1 MLSEFIDEPQ
11 STIKN
16 YKSLNNLQLP
26 NYEMKAHEMNARFL
40 YQNAQMQTA
49 LLTVIH
55 ILILINQPWIDKS
68 SLKMTFMYLIIVSIN
83 NAVR

>member
-26 NYEMKAHEMNARFL
+26 NYEMKAYEMNARFL
-40 YQNAQMQTA
+40 YQNAQMQIA